1 MTFLFSD
8 GRENIFLS
16 ATPEKHLSVTGTR
29 VEMNPIAGT
38 LRKMD
43 PADTRIFH
51 DRLSDFLNDP
61 KESRELAQVLDE
73 ELKMM
78 ERICEGG
85 GEITGPFLK
94 QNGAVIHTEYLL
106 SGEKK
111 RNTHPIKLLQ
121 NTLHAPTLVGS
132 PLISASKIIAK
143 YEDTHSSD
151 SSRGYYGGEIGILES
166 NGDLDTAIAIRM
178 THIVDRTQ
186 VIIRSGAGITHS
198 SIAEKELVEM
208 NMKAQGIMN
217 ILLGKTN
224 PYQDVEDEFKHEKI
238 QALLK
243 QRNE

>member
-85 GEITGPFLK
+85 GEITGPFLR

-111 RNTHPIKLLQ
+111 
-121 NTLHAPTLVGS
+121 
-132 PLISASKIIAK
+132 
-143 YEDTHSSD
+143 
-151 SSRGYYGGEIGILES
+151 
-166 NGDLDTAIAIRM
+166 
-178 THIVDRTQ
+178 
-186 VIIRSGAGITHS
+186 
-198 SIAEKELVEM
+198 
-208 NMKAQGIMN
+208 
-217 ILLGKTN
+217 
-224 PYQDVEDEFKHEKI
+224 
-238 QALLK
+238 
-243 QRNE
+243 